1 MTKFNPEFARE
12 VLERRRDD
20 LNRQAGEIVLAK
32 FRHQAESGA
41 PWWGDFW
48 DDYDKRIH
56 ALWDQADSY
65 DSVLS
70 YLDDRIWQEKTFE
83 EKVWAVM
90 ENWDHAES
98 GPAMVAD
105 VLEATRNVAFGWR
118 AF

>member
-20 LNRQAGEIVLAK
+20 LNRQASEIMLEK
-32 FRHQAESGA
+32 FRRQAESGT
-41 PWWGDFW
+41 WWGELW
-48 DDYDKRIH
+48 YDYDNRIH

-105 VLEATRNVAFGWR
+105 VLEATRNIALGWR